1 MNNFKSNPD
10 NVIQEML
17 QAIGE
22 KDLDSLYSMVDKRA
36 IMPELKLPEALSE
49 MQTQKVVKEIA
60 KENKT
65 NYAYFIGAG
74 AYKRFIPAA
83 ISQIASRFEF
93 NTAYTPYQPEISQG
107 TLQVIY
113 EFQSMICDLTGMDT
127 CNASVYDAGHACA
140 EAILMASRISGKD
153 KILVSESLNPQYIEV
168 IKTYTHANKIEIEF
182 VENKDYKTNLSTI
195 EEKLTSGEYAGL
207 IIQNPNFFGSIE
219 DIEKLSTIQKHQKTL
234 IIACCDMVSL
244 ATLKKP
250 NQYQIDIVVGDVQ
263 SLGNPVAFGGPYAG
277 FVATID
283 KYKRQLP
290 GRIVGRTVDA
300 DGKQAFTL
308 TLQAREQHIRR
319 EKATSNICSNQGLSI
334 LNSVIYL
341 ALMGKKGFSQVA
353 YLSAKNAQLLT
364 NGLKEKGY
372 KILNNDFFN
381 EFILEVENADNFIS
395 KFKEN
400 NIIAGYKLNEKQILV
415 CTTETNTIEEIN
427 EYIKLA

>member
-1 MNNFKSNPD
+1 MNNFKANPD

-49 MQTQKVVKEIA
+49 MQTQKTVKGIA

-65 NYAYFIGAG
+65 DFAYFIGAG

-153 KILVSESLNPQYIEV
+153 KVLVSESLNPQYIEV

-353 YLSAKNAQLLT
+353 YLSAKNAQILAK
-364 NGLKEKGY
+364 GLKEKGY
-372 KILNNDFFN
+372 TILNYDFFN
-381 EFILEVENADNFIS
+381 EFILEVENADKFIS
-395 KFKEN
+395 KLKEN
-400 NIIAGYKLNEKQILV
+400 NIIAGYKLSDKQILV
-415 CTTETNTIEEIN
+415 CTTEMNTIDEIN
-427 EYIKLA
+427 DYIKLS

>member
-10 NVIQEML
+10 NIIQEML
-17 QAIGE
+17 QSIGE

-36 IMPELKLPEALSE
+36 IMPELKLPDALSE
-49 MQTQKVVKEIA
+49 MQTQKVVKAMA

-65 NYAYFIGAG
+65 DYAYFIGAG

-83 ISQIASRFEF
+83 ISQISSRFEF

-153 KILVSESLNPQYIEV
+153 KVLVSESINPQYIEV
-168 IKTYTHANKIEIEF
+168 IKTYAHANDIEIEF
-182 VENKDYKTNLSTI
+182 VENKEFKTNLSTI

-219 DIEKLSTIQKHQKTL
+219 DIEKLSTIQKHPKTL
-234 IIACCDMVSL
+234 LIACCDMVSL

-250 NQYQIDIVVGDVQ
+250 NQYQIDIVIGDVQ

-319 EKATSNICSNQGLSI
+319 EKATSNICSNQGLAI

-353 YLSAKNAQLLT
+353 YLSAKNAQTLA
-364 NGLKEKGY
+364 NGLKEKGC
-372 KILNNDFFN
+372 KISNTDFFN
-381 EFILEVENADNFIS
+381 EFVLEVENADNFIS
-395 KFKEN
+395 KLKEN

-427 EYIKLA
+427 EYIALA

>member
-1 MNNFKSNPD
+1 MNNFKANPD

-113 EFQSMICDLTGMDT
+113 EVQSMICDLTGMDT

-140 EAILMASRISGKD
+140 EAILMASRISSKD

-353 YLSAKNAQLLT
+353 YLSAKNAQLLA

-400 NIIAGYKLNEKQILV
+400 NIIAGHKLNEKQILV

-427 EYIKLA
+427 EYIALS

>member
-49 MQTQKVVKEIA
+49 MQTQKVVKAIA